1 MKVNKK
7 GIMII
12 LLGIVIVTGLFFIA
26 KDKSNQEEIAQK
38 KKVENNGEQYDQ
50 EALYAIEVG
59 KQAPDFTLENLKGE
73 SVRLSDFKGKNV
85 LVNFWATWCPYCVKE
100 MPDLNQLYTEH
111 KENDFVVLAVDVGE
125 SKETVEKYLKDQDY
139 TFPVL
144 LDKDGSISIKYM
156 VRGLPTSF
164 MIDKEGNIRA
174 IKMSMMTYSEMKEM
188 LEVVEEK

>member
-7 GIMII
+7 GIMIM
-12 LLGIVIVTGLFFIA
+12 LLGIVMVAGFFVMTKANKPEIV
-26 KDKSNQEEIAQK
+26 QEKNSQ
-38 KKVENNGEQYDQ
+38 NNMEEYDQ
-50 EALYAIEVG
+50 EKTIDIEVG
-59 KQAPDFTLENLKGE
+59 KPAPDFTLENLQGE
-73 SVRLSDFKGKNV
+73 SVSLSDFRGKNV

-100 MPDLNQLYTEH
+100 MPDLNKLYIEN

-125 SKETVEKYLKDQDY
+125 SKEDVEKYLEGKSY
-139 TFPVL
+139 EFPVL

-174 IKMSMMTYSEMKEM
+174 IKMSMMTYPEMKEM
-188 LEVVEEK
+188 LEGVEGK